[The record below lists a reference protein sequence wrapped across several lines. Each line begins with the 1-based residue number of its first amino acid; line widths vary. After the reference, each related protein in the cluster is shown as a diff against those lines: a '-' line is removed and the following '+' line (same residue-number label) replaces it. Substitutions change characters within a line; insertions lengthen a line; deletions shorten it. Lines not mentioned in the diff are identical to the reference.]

1 MFVTLLSFLL
11 GACGDKREL
20 NERIAMNEIEYYLEN
35 FPEYE
40 TTELEYGEMSFN
52 SNKDA
57 EMLDAYEQLEKYGYV
72 RLELLKE
79 KKKFL
84 SRDSVFTYNVFLT
97 DKAIPFV
104 TKKTSSKASVKTFEY
119 VLDKNEGVLLEPSG
133 KNRVK
138 ATATLKQQETD
149 FAILAKKNR
158 ASSASFLK
166 KTYTFRFD
174 ETSGWAISR

>member
-1 MFVTLLSFLL
+1 MLVTLLSLLL

-40 TTELEYGEMSFN
+40 TTELEYGEMTFN
-52 SNKDA
+52 NKKDA
-57 EMLDAYEQLEKYGYV
+57 DMLEAYEQLEKYGYV

-84 SRDSVFTYNVFLT
+84 SRDSVFIYNVFLT

-104 TKKTSSKASVKTFEY
+104 TKKSANKATVKTFEY
-119 VLDKNEGVLLEPSG
+119 VLDKSEGVLLEPSG

-149 FAILAKKNR
+149 FSIIAKKNR